1 MKHKILYVTT
11 VGGTMRF
18 FRSFVKSLVE
28 AGHAVDIAANIN
40 MSLVPELYNDLGCK
54 IYPISCT
61 RSPFNKGTLKAIREI
76 KKIVEEGQYDIV
88 HCHTP
93 IAAMCTRLA
102 CRKARKRGVRVL
114 YTAHGF
120 HFYKGAPKKNWL
132 LYYPVEKLCAR
143 YTDTLI
149 TINHEDYAFAEK
161 KLKAREV
168 TYVPGVG
175 LDVKRFAQTTVDKSA
190 KRREIGI
197 PENAFMLLSVGE
209 LNANKNHSV
218 VIRALAQINDNN
230 IHYAVAGKGDKKDDL
245 IRLAEELG
253 VGNQVHLL
261 GYRTDVA
268 ELYHASDIFVFPS
281 FREGLSVS
289 VMESLSCGLP
299 VICSQIRGNVD
310 LVQDGETGY
319 WADPF
324 NPQSFAEAIKKLEE
338 GSDMSDRCR
347 FASQKY
353 EQDIINQKMMEIYD
367 L

>member
-1 MKHKILYVTT
+1 MAKRILYVTT
-11 VGGTMRF
+11 IGGTMRF
-18 FRSFVKSLVE
+18 FQSFIKKLIE
-28 AGHAVDIAANIN
+28 EGHTVDIATNTQA
-40 MSLVPELYNDLGCK
+40 SQVAPCYNDLGCK

-61 RSPFNKGTLKAIREI
+61 RSPFHKGTLKAIGEI

-168 TYVPGVG
+168 SYVPGVG

-190 KRREIGI
+190 KRQEIGI

-218 VIRALAQINDNN
+218 VIRALAQINDKN
-230 IHYAVAGKGDKKDDL
+230 IHYAIAGKGGKKDDL
-245 IRLAEELG
+245 IHLAEELG
-253 VGNQVHLL
+253 VGEQVHLL

-268 ELYHASDIFVFPS
+268 ELYHASDAFVFPS

-299 VICSQIRGNVD
+299 IVCSKIRGNVD
-310 LVQDGETGY
+310 LVQDGVTGY

-324 NPQSFAEAIKKLEE
+324 DSKTFVEAITRLRD
-338 GSDMSDRCR
+338 GADMSENCR
-347 FASQKY
+347 LESQKY
-353 EQDIINQKMMEIYD
+353 DIDLINERMMEIYR